1 VAELVTIIDALTAV
15 LARAAPLDA
24 ETVPL
29 RDAHGRVLAGDAV
42 AVTDLPPFRSSAM
55 DGYAVRAGDTPG
67 TLEVVAHALAG
78 RPADAVV
85 SSCQAIGV
93 TTGGVV
99 PEGADAVVPI
109 ENVVQKDNTIEV
121 ASAVANGAH
130 IRGQGGDVS
139 AGSVVVPAG
148 TKIGA
153 AHIGALAAAGVT
165 ELACARRPLVRILT
179 TGTELRQPGEPLR
192 LGEIYESNGSM
203 LAVLLASAGGA
214 VEQLPPI
221 DDEPDAHREAIARGL
236 EADVLV
242 TSGGVSVG
250 SHDLVREI
258 EAELGVSEVFW
269 GVAMRP
275 GKPLSFGVRAA
286 TLVFGLPGNPVSSLV
301 GALLFVRPA
310 LLALQGAAAPG
321 PPWAVGA
328 LAVPARRAAAR
339 DDLVR
344 ARSELTDEGVMLTP
358 VSGQESHMIVRAAG
372 ADALVHI
379 PRGEGELGVGSSV
392 RYLRL
397 D

>member
-1 VAELVTIIDALTAV
+1 
-15 LARAAPLDA
+15 
-24 ETVPL
+24 
-29 RDAHGRVLAGDAV
+29 
-42 AVTDLPPFRSSAM
+42 VTDLPPFRSSAM
-55 DGYAVRAGDTPG
+55 DGYAIRASDTPG
-67 TLEVVAHALAG
+67 TLDVVAHALAG

-85 SSCQAIGV
+85 STGNAIAI

-109 ENVVQKDNTIEV
+109 EAVVDRDNRIEV
-121 ASAVANGAH
+121 AATVKTGAH
-130 IRGQGGDVS
+130 IRERGGDVS
-139 AGSVVVPAG
+139 TGSVVVPAG
-148 TKIGA
+148 ARIGA

-165 ELACARRPLVRILT
+165 ELSCARRPLVRVLT
-179 TGTELRQPGEPLR
+179 TGTELRRPGAPLR
-192 LGEIYESNGSM
+192 PGEIYESNGAM
-203 LAVLLASAGGA
+203 LAALLDQAGA
-214 VEQLPPI
+214 VVEQLPPVE
-221 DDEPDAHREAIARGL
+221 DEPAAHRAALEEGL

-258 EAELGVSEVFW
+258 EAELGVEELFW

-275 GKPLSFGVRAA
+275 GKPLSFGIRGN

-310 LLALQGAAAPG
+310 VLALQGASAPE
-321 PPWAVGA
+321 PPWAVGM
-328 LAVPARRAAAR
+328 LASPARRSPAR

-344 ARSELTDEGVMLTP
+344 ARSQLRDDGVALTP
-358 VSGQESHMIVRAAG
+358 VAGQESHMIVRAAT
-372 ADALVHI
+372 ADVLVHV
-379 PRGEGELGVGSSV
+379 PRGEGELATGSPV